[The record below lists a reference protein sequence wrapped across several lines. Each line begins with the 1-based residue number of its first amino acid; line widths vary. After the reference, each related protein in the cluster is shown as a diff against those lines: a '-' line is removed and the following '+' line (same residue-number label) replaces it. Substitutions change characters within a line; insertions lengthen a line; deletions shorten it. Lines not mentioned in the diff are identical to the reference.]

1 MKLAGV
7 FPGQGAQSVGMM
19 KELADNYPV
28 VEQTFT
34 EAADVL
40 GYDLWSL
47 VQQGPEEKLKI
58 TKYTQP
64 AMFVSGVA
72 AYRVWLE
79 EEGPAPEI
87 VAGHSLGEYSALVA
101 AKVLSFAD
109 AMSIVALRGEL
120 MNSAVEEGAGGMAAI
135 LGLDDEVVV
144 SLCQSLSGDRIV
156 EAVNFNS
163 PGQIVISGHV
173 DALEKAVS
181 EAKKQGAKMAT
192 MLPVSVPNHSSLMSC
207 VADPLAQK
215 INSVAVSD
223 PIIPVVQN
231 FEGKIYDTLDDM
243 LGALRRHVDGPV
255 YWTATVHEMKAR
267 GVDTIVEFGPGKVLS
282 GLVKR
287 IDRRLGALP
296 VFDMN
301 SLQKALSACRGEK

>member
-47 VQQGPEEKLKI
+47 VQQGPEEKLTI

-120 MNSAVEEGAGGMAAI
+120 MNSAVEEGTGGMAAI

-163 PGQIVISGHV
+163 PGLTCS
-173 DALEKAVS
+173 
-181 EAKKQGAKMAT
+181 
-192 MLPVSVPNHSSLMSC
+192 
-207 VADPLAQK
+207 
-215 INSVAVSD
+215 
-223 PIIPVVQN
+223 
-231 FEGKIYDTLDDM
+231 F
-243 LGALRRHVDGPV
+243 
-255 YWTATVHEMKAR
+255 
-267 GVDTIVEFGPGKVLS
+267 
-282 GLVKR
+282 
-287 IDRRLGALP
+287 
-296 VFDMN
+296 FDSMI
-301 SLQKALSACRGEK
+301 